1 MLQPHNGVDA
11 MSSESTNEADR
22 TASAVRE
29 KVLSTMRKS
38 GLQLSEDGS
47 SWVPLE
53 EGENNTKRINLP
65 NPEDQIGPLDVLAPL
80 SIITAFFFLLAGFD
94 TTGEEPFAACC
105 LFLSIG
111 CLAMLANSE
120 GRVGV
125 TILRIVGILIF
136 FGIVFT
142 IILDSMM
149 SGGWGGM
156 GVGGLSGWGGP

>member
-1 MLQPHNGVDA
+1 

-29 KVLSTMRKS
+29 KVLANMRKS

-65 NPEDQIGPLDVLAPL
+65 NAEDQIGPLDVLAPL

-94 TTGEEPFAACC
+94 ATSEEPFAACC

-120 GRVGV
+120 GKVGV
-125 TILRIVGILIF
+125 TILKIIGILLI
-136 FGIVFT
+136 FGIVFSFV
-142 IILDSMM
+142 LDSFM
-149 SGGWGGM
+149 SGSWGGM

>member
-1 MLQPHNGVDA
+1 

-22 TASAVRE
+22 TALAVRE
-29 KVLSTMRKS
+29 KALSNMRKS

-65 NPEDQIGPLDVLAPL
+65 NAEDQIGPLDVLAPL

-94 TTGEEPFAACC
+94 ATSEEPFAACC

-111 CLAMLANSE
+111 CLAMFANSE

-136 FGIVFT
+136 FGIVAT

>member
-1 MLQPHNGVDA
+1 
-11 MSSESTNEADR
+11 MSSDSINDGDR
-22 TASAVRE
+22 ITTTVRE
-29 KVLSTMRKS
+29 KVLSNMRES

-47 SWVPLE
+47 SWVPIE
-53 EGENNTKRINLP
+53 EGENNTERINLP
-65 NPEDQIGPLDVLAPL
+65 NGEDQIGALDVLAPL

-94 TTGEEPFAACC
+94 TTSEGPFAGCC

-125 TILRIVGILIF
+125 TILRIVGILVF
-136 FGIVFT
+136 FGIAAT
-142 IILDSMM
+142 IVLDSMM

>member
-1 MLQPHNGVDA
+1 

-22 TASAVRE
+22 TALAVRE
-29 KVLSTMRKS
+29 KALSNMRKS
-38 GLQLSEDGS
+38 GLKLSEDGS

-65 NPEDQIGPLDVLAPL
+65 NAEDQIGPLDVLAPL

-94 TTGEEPFAACC
+94 ATSEEPFAACC

-120 GRVGV
+120 GKVGV
-125 TILRIVGILIF
+125 TILKIIGILLI
-136 FGIVFT
+136 FGIVFSFV
-142 IILDSMM
+142 LDSFM
-149 SGGWGGM
+149 SGSWGGM

>member
-1 MLQPHNGVDA
+1 
-11 MSSESTNEADR
+11 MSSESTNKADR
-22 TASAVRE
+22 TALAVRE
-29 KVLSTMRKS
+29 KVLSNMRKS

-47 SWVPLE
+47 SWVPLQ

-65 NPEDQIGPLDVLAPL
+65 NAEDQIGPLDVLAPL

-94 TTGEEPFAACC
+94 ATGEEPFAACC
-105 LFLSIG
+105 LFLSVG

>member
-1 MLQPHNGVDA
+1 
-11 MSSESTNEADR
+11 MSSGSTNEADR
-22 TASAVRE
+22 TALAVRE
-29 KVLSTMRKS
+29 KALSNMRKS

-53 EGENNTKRINLP
+53 EENNTKRINLP
-65 NPEDQIGPLDVLAPL
+65 NAEDQIGALDVLAPL
-80 SIITAFFFLLAGFD
+80 SNITAFFFLLAGFD
-94 TTGEEPFAACC
+94 ATGEEPFAACC

-111 CLAMLANSE
+111 CFAMLANSE

-125 TILRIVGILIF
+125 TILRIIGILIF
-136 FGIVFT
+136 FGIVFS
-142 IILDSMM
+142 IILNSMM

>member
-1 MLQPHNGVDA
+1 
-11 MSSESTNEADR
+11 MSNESPTEADR
-22 TASAVRE
+22 TALAVRE
-29 KVLSTMRKS
+29 KVLSNMRKD

-47 SWVPLE
+47 SWVPIE
-53 EGENNTKRINLP
+53 KENNTKQINLP
-65 NPEDQIGPLDVLAPL
+65 NAEDQIGPLDVLAPL
-80 SIITAFFFLLAGFD
+80 SIITAFFSLLAGFD
-94 TTGEEPFAACC
+94 GTSELPFAACC

>member
-1 MLQPHNGVDA
+1 
-11 MSSESTNEADR
+11 MSSESTNKADR
-22 TASAVRE
+22 TALAVRE
-29 KVLSTMRKS
+29 KALSNMRKS

-53 EGENNTKRINLP
+53 EENNTKRINLP
-65 NPEDQIGPLDVLAPL
+65 NTEDQIGPLDVLAPL

-94 TTGEEPFAACC
+94 ATGEEPFAACC
-105 LFLSIG
+105 LFLSVG

>member
-1 MLQPHNGVDA
+1 

-47 SWVPLE
+47 SWVPLQD
-53 EGENNTKRINLP
+53 GENNTKRINLP
-65 NPEDQIGPLDVLAPL
+65 NAEDQIGPLDVLAPL

-94 TTGEEPFAACC
+94 ATGEEPFAACC
-105 LFLSIG
+105 LFLSMG

-149 SGGWGGM
+149 NGGWGGM

>member
-1 MLQPHNGVDA
+1 
-11 MSSESTNEADR
+11 MSSGSTNEADR
-22 TASAVRE
+22 TALAVRE
-29 KVLSTMRKS
+29 KALSNMRKS

-53 EGENNTKRINLP
+53 EENNTKRINLP
-65 NPEDQIGPLDVLAPL
+65 NTEDQIGPLDVLAPL

-94 TTGEEPFAACC
+94 ATGEEPFVACC
-105 LFLSIG
+105 LFLSMG

>member
-1 MLQPHNGVDA
+1 

-47 SWVPLE
+47 SWVPLQD
-53 EGENNTKRINLP
+53 GENNTKRINLP
-65 NPEDQIGPLDVLAPL
+65 NAEDQIGPLDVLAPL

-94 TTGEEPFAACC
+94 ATGEEPFAACC
-105 LFLSIG
+105 LFLSMG

>member
-1 MLQPHNGVDA
+1 
-11 MSSESTNEADR
+11 MSSESTNKADR
-22 TASAVRE
+22 TALAVRD
-29 KVLSTMRKS
+29 KVLSNMRKS

-47 SWVPLE
+47 SWVPLQ

-65 NPEDQIGPLDVLAPL
+65 NAEDQIGPLDVLAPL

-94 TTGEEPFAACC
+94 ATGEEPFAACC
-105 LFLSIG
+105 LFLSVG

>member
-1 MLQPHNGVDA
+1 

-22 TASAVRE
+22 TALAVRE
-29 KVLSTMRKS
+29 KALSNMRKS
-38 GLQLSEDGS
+38 GLKLSEDGS

-65 NPEDQIGPLDVLAPL
+65 NAEDQIGPLDVLAPL

-94 TTGEEPFAACC
+94 ATSEEPFAACC

-136 FGIVFT
+136 FGIVAT

>member
-1 MLQPHNGVDA
+1 
-11 MSSESTNEADR
+11 MSSESSNEANR
-22 TASAVRE
+22 IASAMRE
-29 KVLSTMRKS
+29 KALSNMRKN
-38 GLQLSEDGS
+38 GLKLSEDGS

-53 EGENNTKRINLP
+53 EENNTKRINLP
-65 NPEDQIGPLDVLAPL
+65 NAEDLIGPLDVLAPL

-94 TTGEEPFAACC
+94 TVSEGPIAACC

-136 FGIVFT
+136 FGIVFSFV
-142 IILDSMM
+142 LDSFM

>member
-1 MLQPHNGVDA
+1 

-47 SWVPLE
+47 SWVPLQ
-53 EGENNTKRINLP
+53 EGENNTKRIDLP
-65 NPEDQIGPLDVLAPL
+65 NAEDQIGPLDVLAPL

-94 TTGEEPFAACC
+94 ATGEEPFAACC

>member
-1 MLQPHNGVDA
+1 MKPNSGVDA

-22 TASAVRE
+22 TALAVRE
-29 KVLSTMRKS
+29 KALSNMRKS

-53 EGENNTKRINLP
+53 EENNTKRINLP
-65 NPEDQIGPLDVLAPL
+65 NPEDQIGALDVLAPL
-80 SIITAFFFLLAGFD
+80 SNIAAFFFLLAGFD
-94 TTGEEPFAACC
+94 ATGEEPFAACC

-149 SGGWGGM
+149 SGSWGGM

>member
-1 MLQPHNGVDA
+1 
-11 MSSESTNEADR
+11 MSSESTNKADR
-22 TASAVRE
+22 TALAVRD
-29 KVLSTMRKS
+29 KVLSNMRKS

-47 SWVPLE
+47 SWVPLQ

-65 NPEDQIGPLDVLAPL
+65 NAEDQIGPLDVLAPL

-94 TTGEEPFAACC
+94 ATGEEPFAACC
-105 LFLSIG
+105 LFLSVG

-136 FGIVFT
+136 FGIMFT

>member
-1 MLQPHNGVDA
+1 

-22 TASAVRE
+22 TALAVRE
-29 KVLSTMRKS
+29 KVLSNMRKS

-47 SWVPLE
+47 SWVPLQ

-65 NPEDQIGPLDVLAPL
+65 NAEDQIGPLDVLAPL

-94 TTGEEPFAACC
+94 ATGEEPFAACC
-105 LFLSIG
+105 LFLSVG

>member
-1 MLQPHNGVDA
+1 

-47 SWVPLE
+47 SWVPLQ
-53 EGENNTKRINLP
+53 EGENNTKRIDLP
-65 NPEDQIGPLDVLAPL
+65 NAEDQIGPLDVLAPL

-94 TTGEEPFAACC
+94 ATGEEPFAACC
-105 LFLSIG
+105 LFLSMG

>member
-1 MLQPHNGVDA
+1 
-11 MSSESTNEADR
+11 MSSGSTNEADR
-22 TASAVRE
+22 TALAVRE
-29 KVLSTMRKS
+29 KALSNMRKS

-53 EGENNTKRINLP
+53 EENNTKRINLP
-65 NPEDQIGPLDVLAPL
+65 NTEDQIGPLDVLAPL
-80 SIITAFFFLLAGFD
+80 SNITAFFFLLAIND
-94 TTGEEPFAACC
+94 VRSTGEEPFAACC
-105 LFLSIG
+105 LFLSMG

-125 TILRIVGILIF
+125 TILRILGILIF

>member
-1 MLQPHNGVDA
+1 

-47 SWVPLE
+47 SWVPLQD
-53 EGENNTKRINLP
+53 GENNTKRIELP
-65 NPEDQIGPLDVLAPL
+65 NAEDQIGPLDVLAPL

-94 TTGEEPFAACC
+94 ATGEEPFAACC
-105 LFLSIG
+105 LFLSMG

>member
-1 MLQPHNGVDA
+1 

-22 TASAVRE
+22 TALAVRE
-29 KVLSTMRKS
+29 KALSNMRKS
-38 GLQLSEDGS
+38 GLKLSEDGS

-65 NPEDQIGPLDVLAPL
+65 NAEDQIGPLDVLAPL

-94 TTGEEPFAACC
+94 ATSEEPFAACC

-111 CLAMLANSE
+111 CIAMLANSE
-120 GRVGV
+120 GKVGV
-125 TILRIVGILIF
+125 TILKIIGILLI
-136 FGIVFT
+136 FGIVFSFV
-142 IILDSMM
+142 LDSFM
-149 SGGWGGM
+149 SGSWGGM

>member
-1 MLQPHNGVDA
+1 
-11 MSSESTNEADR
+11 MSSESTNEVDR

-53 EGENNTKRINLP
+53 EGENNTKRIDLP
-65 NPEDQIGPLDVLAPL
+65 NAEDQIGALDVLAPL

-94 TTGEEPFAACC
+94 ATGEEPFAACC